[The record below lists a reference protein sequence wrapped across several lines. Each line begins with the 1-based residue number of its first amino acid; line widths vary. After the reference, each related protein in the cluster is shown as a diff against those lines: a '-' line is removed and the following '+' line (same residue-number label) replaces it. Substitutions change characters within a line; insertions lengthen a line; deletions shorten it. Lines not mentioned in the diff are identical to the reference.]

1 MKNKMAKKVMAL
13 AVSCA
18 MLFSLA
24 GCGSSGEEPP
34 AENTAQAENPG
45 SESDAEKNEDS
56 GGNGEKTKLIGMC
69 WGSTETYT
77 RLSDAILE
85 QNPELGEKYEV
96 EWVLGGEGDGDVAE
110 KIRLALSANEYIADI
125 TVLNYTQVPEFA
137 EAGVLNDVSAAIAPY
152 ESELTEAALNL
163 TKYKDSTIAVPFE
176 VKSKV
181 WYYRQDIFDEC
192 GVDVSTVKNTDDFI
206 AAGKKIQEKYP
217 GSYMWNLGQTA
228 AAYAYYMTLSGNG
241 ASFCDADGNYNISQ
255 DAGVRTMLEDYKK
268 MVDAGIIMDVSDW
281 TTDWE
286 SALAD
291 GSLVSQLGAGW
302 LGQDSFLPTYAA
314 GQEGKW
320 SCTTWPE
327 IGGTVAGSDAGG
339 SVMVVPTF
347 AKNPE
352 AAAEFISYMCLSEQ
366 GSISCYDITACLPI
380 NTKAQEN
387 ELLKNKV
394 ENGFFGMSIIEA
406 QLEALND
413 LAVFNYTPKAASE
426 QDIVTEYFTKAV
438 YGQESID
445 DALKDCENDLSTML
459 GNAYQ

>member
-1 MKNKMAKKVMAL
+1 MKNTVVKKSMAIVMSFVVAG
-13 AVSCA
+13 
-18 MLFSLA
+18 SL
-24 GCGSSGEEPP
+24 SVYSGEVN
-34 AENTAQAENPG
+34 AE
-45 SESDAEKNEDS
+45 
-56 GGNGEKTKLIGMC
+56 GNEKTKLVGMC

-77 RLSDAILE
+77 QLSDAILE

-110 KIRLALSANEYIADI
+110 KIRLALSANEYIADFA
-125 TVLNYTQVPEFA
+125 VLNYTQVPEFA
-137 EAGVLNDVSAAIAPY
+137 EAGVLMDIAAAIEPY

-163 TKYKDSTIAVPFE
+163 TKYKENTIAVPFE

-181 WYYRQDIFDEC
+181 WYYRQDIFEEC
-192 GVDVSTVKNTDDFI
+192 GVDVDAIKNTDDFI

-217 GSYMWNLGQTA
+217 DSYMWNLGQTA

-241 ASFCDADGNYNISQ
+241 ASFCDEEGNYNISQ
-255 DAGVRTMLEDYKK
+255 DEGVRAMLQDYKK
-268 MVDAGIIMDVSDW
+268 MIDSGIIMDVSDW

-286 SALAD
+286 AALAD

-339 SVMVVPTF
+339 SVMVVPSF
-347 AKNPE
+347 AEHPE
-352 AAAEFISYMCLSEQ
+352 NAAEFISYMCLSEQ
-366 GSISCYDITACLPI
+366 GSVSCYDITACLPI
-380 NTKAQEN
+380 NKKAQEN
-387 ELLKNKV
+387 EVLKEKV

-406 QLEALND
+406 QLEALKD
-413 LAVFNYTPKAASE
+413 LKIFNYTPKAAAE
-426 QDIVTEYFTKAV
+426 QDIVTEYFTKVV

-445 DALKDCENDLSTML
+445 NALKACEDDLKIML
-459 GNAYQ
+459 VNAYQ

>member
-1 MKNKMAKKVMAL
+1 MKNTVVKKSMAIVMSFVVAG
-13 AVSCA
+13 
-18 MLFSLA
+18 SLSA
-24 GCGSSGEEPP
+24 YSGEVN
-34 AENTAQAENPG
+34 AE
-45 SESDAEKNEDS
+45 
-56 GGNGEKTKLIGMC
+56 GNEKTKLVGMC

-77 RLSDAILE
+77 QLSDAILE

-110 KIRLALSANEYIADI
+110 KIRLALSANEYIADFA
-125 TVLNYTQVPEFA
+125 VLNYTQVPEFA
-137 EAGVLNDVSAAIAPY
+137 EAGVLMDIAAAIEPY

-163 TKYKDSTIAVPFE
+163 TKYKENTIAVPFE

-181 WYYRQDIFDEC
+181 WYYRQDIFEEC
-192 GVDVSTVKNTDDFI
+192 GVDVDAIKNTDDFI

-217 GSYMWNLGQTA
+217 DSYMWNLGQTA

-241 ASFCDADGNYNISQ
+241 ASFCDEEGNYNISQ
-255 DAGVRTMLEDYKK
+255 DEGVRAMLQDYKK
-268 MVDAGIIMDVSDW
+268 MIDSGIIMDVSDW

-286 SALAD
+286 AALAD

-339 SVMVVPTF
+339 SVMVVPSF
-347 AKNPE
+347 AEHPE
-352 AAAEFISYMCLSEQ
+352 NAAEFISYMCLSEQ
-366 GSISCYDITACLPI
+366 GSVSCYDITACLPI
-380 NTKAQEN
+380 NKKAQEN
-387 ELLKNKV
+387 EVLKAKV

-406 QLEALND
+406 QLEALKD
-413 LAVFNYTPKAASE
+413 LKIFNYTPKAAAE
-426 QDIVTEYFTKAV
+426 QDIVTEYFTKVV

-445 DALKDCENDLSTML
+445 NALKACEDDLKIML
-459 GNAYQ
+459 VNAYQ

>member
-1 MKNKMAKKVMAL
+1 MTKKVLAL
-13 AVSCA
+13 TLGLTMVLS
-18 MLFSLA
+18 MA
-24 GCGSSGEEPP
+24 GCGGGKDESSAG
-34 AENTAQAENPG
+34 NTVQTDNSG
-45 SESDAEKNEDS
+45 GMDDAEKKEET
-56 GGNGEKTKLIGMC
+56 GGSGEKTKLIGMC

-77 RLSDAILE
+77 KLSNAILE

-137 EAGVLNDVSAAIAPY
+137 EAGVLNDVSFAIAPY
-152 ESELTEAALNL
+152 ESQLTEAALNL

-192 GVDVSTVKNTDDFI
+192 EVDVSAIKNTDDFI

-217 GSYMWNLGQTA
+217 DSYMWNLGQTA
-228 AAYAYYMTLSGNG
+228 AAYSYYMTISGNG
-241 ASFCDADGNYNISQ
+241 ASFCDGEGNYNISQ
-255 DAGVRTMLEDYKK
+255 DAGVRAMLEDYKK

-339 SVMVVPTF
+339 SVMVVPAF
-347 AKNPE
+347 SKNPE

-380 NTKAQEN
+380 NKAAQEN

-406 QLEALND
+406 QLKALND
-413 LAVFNYTPKAASE
+413 LKVFNYTPKAAAE

-438 YGQESID
+438 YGQETID
-445 DALKDCENDLSTML
+445 DALKKCENDLSTML